1 MASEMVVVVKEEM
14 DPVIENENVGVEKEG
29 ILGEKASESEVVGDE
44 IVVNE
49 APKVSLV
56 KTESSGNVSKSKAST
71 QSKVSSTTTAA
82 VAASK
87 GSRQKKDQASSRGS
101 AAMARAKRTTSL
113 TQSLSFPAK
122 GVSSDVMRKSI
133 DVYPKKLSA
142 KGSFSNATEKPVPH
156 SSPAGR
162 RASGGVLKSANIN
175 VGGTTNRRKTLPAA
189 SSVHES
195 TVNSG
200 NTISANETESKNT
213 CEGSTDEN
221 IKPIKENEDVQSTTS
236 STSVAGFSF
245 RLEERAEK
253 RREFFS
259 KLEEKIQAK
268 EMERNNLQAKSKENQ
283 EAEIKQFR
291 KSLAFKATPMPSF
304 YKEPAPKAELKK
316 IPTTR
321 PRSPKLGRNKNS
333 ASTTNSSESGGSGLS
348 PRVAKEPDK
357 SPKSLP
363 SNGDKKSTAT
373 STKPVRNLQTET
385 VSQPAVPKTKEKSA
399 ATKPKPAKIKSPDQK
414 TGETETEPASHT
426 DELEQQTGEKSENSP
441 ADDNIA
447 AAHSHL
453 TNPVVVPAQVAV
465 EG

>member
-1 MASEMVVVVKEEM
+1 MASEIMAVVKEEM
-14 DPVIENENVGVEKEG
+14 DPVIENENVGVEEKEG

-49 APKVSLV
+49 APKVSV
-56 KTESSGNVSKSKAST
+56 AKTESSRNVSK
-71 QSKVSSTTTAA
+71 SKVSSTTAS
-82 VAASK
+82 SK
-87 GSRQKKDQASSRGS
+87 GSRPKKDQASSRGS
-101 AAMARAKRTTSL
+101 AGMARAKRTTTSL

-133 DVYPKKLSA
+133 DVYPKKPSA
-142 KGSFSNATEKPVPH
+142 KGGSLSNATEKPVPH

-162 RASGGVLKSANIN
+162 RASGVLKSANIN
-175 VGGTTNRRKTLPAA
+175 VGGTTNRRRTLPVA
-189 SSVHES
+189 SSVLHQS
-195 TVNSG
+195 TVNVGLELG
-200 NTISANETESKNT
+200 NTLSGNETESKNT
-213 CEGSTDEN
+213 CEGSSDEN

-236 STSVAGFSF
+236 STNVAGFSF

-259 KLEEKIQAK
+259 KLEEKIQER

-291 KSLAFKATPMPSF
+291 KSLTFKATPMPSF

-321 PRSPKLGRNKNS
+321 PISPKLGRSKNS

-357 SPKSLP
+357 SPKS
-363 SNGDKKSTAT
+363 NGDKKSTAT
-373 STKPVRNLQTET
+373 STKPVRNLQTDT
-385 VSQPAVPKTKEKSA
+385 VSQPAVPKTKDKSA
-399 ATKPKPAKIKSPDQK
+399 ATKSKPSKIKK
-414 TGETETEPASHT
+414 TGETETEPVIHT
-426 DELEQQTGEKSENSP
+426 DELEQKMDEKSENSP

>member
-29 ILGEKASESEVVGDE
+29 IVGEKASESEDAGDE

-49 APKVSLV
+49 APKVSVV
-56 KTESSGNVSKSKAST
+56 KTESSGNFSKSKASSQT
-71 QSKVSSTTTAA
+71 
-82 VAASK
+82 SK

-142 KGSFSNATEKPVPH
+142 KGSLSNASEKPVPH

-175 VGGTTNRRKTLPAA
+175 VGGTTNRRRTLPAA

-200 NTISANETESKNT
+200 NTLSANETESKNT

-236 STSVAGFSF
+236 SNATPHGQLRTSVAGFSF

-268 EMERNNLQAKSKENQ
+268 EMERNNLQSKSKENQ

-357 SPKSLP
+357 SPKS
-363 SNGDKKSTAT
+363 NGDKKSTAT
-373 STKPVRNLQTET
+373 STKSVRNLQTET

-399 ATKPKPAKIKSPDQK
+399 ATKSKPAKIKSPDQK
-414 TGETETEPASHT
+414 T

-447 AAHSHL
+447 VAHSHL
-453 TNPVVVPAQVAV
+453 TNPVVVVAAQVAV

>member
-29 ILGEKASESEVVGDE
+29 IVGEKASESEDAGDE

-71 QSKVSSTTTAA
+71 QT
-82 VAASK
+82 SK

-101 AAMARAKRTTSL
+101 AAVARAKRTTSL

-142 KGSFSNATEKPVPH
+142 KGSLSNASEKPVPH

-175 VGGTTNRRKTLPAA
+175 VGGTNNRRRTLPAA

-236 STSVAGFSF
+236 SNATPHGQLRTSVAGFSF

-357 SPKSLP
+357 SPKS
-363 SNGDKKSTAT
+363 NGDKKSTAT

-414 TGETETEPASHT
+414 T

-453 TNPVVVPAQVAV
+453 TNPVVVVPAQVAV

>member
-1 MASEMVVVVKEEM
+1 MASEMVIVVKEEM

-29 ILGEKASESEVVGDE
+29 IVGEKASESEVVGDE

-49 APKVSLV
+49 APKVSVV
-56 KTESSGNVSKSKAST
+56 KTESSGNVSKSK
-71 QSKVSSTTTAA
+71 VSSTTTAA
-82 VAASK
+82 AASK

-113 TQSLSFPAK
+113 TQSLSFPTK

-142 KGSFSNATEKPVPH
+142 KGSFSNAIEKPVPH

-236 STSVAGFSF
+236 SYRSSLRINNLLSSCSLTALF
-245 RLEERAEK
+245 RL
-253 RREFFS
+253 
-259 KLEEKIQAK
+259 
-268 EMERNNLQAKSKENQ
+268 
-283 EAEIKQFR
+283 
-291 KSLAFKATPMPSF
+291 
-304 YKEPAPKAELKK
+304 
-316 IPTTR
+316 
-321 PRSPKLGRNKNS
+321 
-333 ASTTNSSESGGSGLS
+333 
-348 PRVAKEPDK
+348 
-357 SPKSLP
+357 
-363 SNGDKKSTAT
+363 
-373 STKPVRNLQTET
+373 
-385 VSQPAVPKTKEKSA
+385 
-399 ATKPKPAKIKSPDQK
+399 
-414 TGETETEPASHT
+414 
-426 DELEQQTGEKSENSP
+426 
-441 ADDNIA
+441 
-447 AAHSHL
+447 
-453 TNPVVVPAQVAV
+453 
-465 EG
+465 

>member
-29 ILGEKASESEVVGDE
+29 IVGEKASESEVVVDE

-49 APKVSLV
+49 APKVSVV
-56 KTESSGNVSKSKAST
+56 KTESSGNVSKSKAS
-71 QSKVSSTTTAA
+71 STA
-82 VAASK
+82 AASK

-101 AAMARAKRTTSL
+101 AAMARGKRTTSL

-142 KGSFSNATEKPVPH
+142 KGSLSNAIEKPVPH

-236 STSVAGFSF
+236 SNATPHGQLRTSVAGFSF

-268 EMERNNLQAKSKENQ
+268 EMERNNLQAKSKESQ

-357 SPKSLP
+357 SPKS
-363 SNGDKKSTAT
+363 NGDKKSTAT

-414 TGETETEPASHT
+414 T

-453 TNPVVVPAQVAV
+453 TNPVVVVPAQVAV